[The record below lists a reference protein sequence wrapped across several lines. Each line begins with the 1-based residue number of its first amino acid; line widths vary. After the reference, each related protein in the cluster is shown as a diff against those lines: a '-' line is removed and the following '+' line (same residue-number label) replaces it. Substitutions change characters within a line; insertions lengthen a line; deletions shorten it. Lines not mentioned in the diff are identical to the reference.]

1 MSSSIQSMRVTSRR
15 ILEQML
21 LLGAMGLIGSFFSS
35 ALAAG
40 FTTNFQP
47 DATVWTTQ
55 NTGYCTYGTCTSHI
69 GNTDPTPMGLTVVNI
84 GGVNYFHTLVGDPA
98 TGFAIES
105 YTRAAGLN
113 TGNTIGNSGGA
124 FSPDG
129 GGNERSV
136 IGATVATDNT
146 FLQNSLNMS
155 NPLAVDNQGGFNNY
169 QVSGTGSM
177 NPNFTVFRMVLTDPT
192 PGGGMSMEVYKPF
205 LDKKP
210 RISQTIEDGGMSSVF
225 VADERALSYSD
236 SSTPAPVI
244 NNLVINDPGLPSAGA
259 ADFEMALAQIPD
271 VTAGRFTYTPGTGWG
286 PNATNPTQDPTL
298 GWDQANSSFGQGTYN
313 YVGGQGFDPLT
324 FDWSTVFNYGDN
336 AISCGS
342 PSTSSGNVSRETV
355 GIYNGLDALGNPV
368 GGSCY
373 NKP

>member
-1 MSSSIQSMRVTSRR
+1 MSGSRQSMRAAFQRR
-15 ILEQML
+15 MGNILFLSATGL
-21 LLGAMGLIGSFFSS
+21 LAAYSNV
-35 ALAAG
+35 APAAG

-47 DATVWTTQ
+47 DATVWTGQ
-55 NTGYCTYGTCTSHI
+55 NTGYCTYGNCTSHI

-84 GGVNYFHTLVGDPA
+84 GGVNYFHTIVGDPA
-98 TGFAIES
+98 TGFAMES

-113 TGNTIGNSGGA
+113 TGNTISNSGGA

-136 IGATVATDNT
+136 IGTTVATDQT

-177 NPNFTVFRMVLTDPT
+177 NPNFTVFRMVLTDPA
-192 PGGGMSMEVYKPF
+192 GGMSMEVYKPF

-210 RISQTIEDGGMSSVF
+210 RISQTVEDGSMSSVF

-244 NNLVINDPGLPSAGA
+244 NNLVINDPALPSAGA

-271 VTAGRFTYTPGTGWG
+271 VTAGRFTYTPGTGW
-286 PNATNPTQDPTL
+286 NNPTL
-298 GWDQANSSFGQGTYN
+298 GWDVAGSTFGQGTYS
-313 YVGGQGFDPLT
+313 YVGGQGFDPLN
-324 FDWSTVFNYGDN
+324 FNWSTVFNYADN

>member
-1 MSSSIQSMRVTSRR
+1 MSSTTQLIRAAYRLQSWKLLIPVAAG
-15 ILEQML
+15 
-21 LLGAMGLIGSFFSS
+21 LLGLYGSAVS
-35 ALAAG
+35 AAG

-47 DATVWTTQ
+47 DASTWSGQ
-55 NTGYCTYGTCTSHI
+55 NTGYCTYGNCTSHI
-69 GNTDPTPMGLTVVNI
+69 GNTDPTPMGLTVVTI
-84 GGVNYFHTLVGDPA
+84 GGVKYFHTIVGDPA

-105 YTRAAGLN
+105 YTRAAGVDSLN
-113 TGNTIGNSGGA
+113 NIPNSGGA

-136 IGATVATDNT
+136 IGTTTATDLT
-146 FLQNSLNMS
+146 FLENSLNMS
-155 NPLAVDNQGGFNNY
+155 NPLAVNNQLGLTNY

-177 NPNFTVFRMVLTDPT
+177 NPNFTVFRMVMTDAA
-192 PGGGMSMEVYKPF
+192 GGMSMEVYKPF

-236 SSTPAPVI
+236 SSTPAPVV
-244 NNLVINDPGLPSAGA
+244 NNLIINDPGLPTSGA

-271 VTAGRFTYTPGTGWG
+271 VTAGRFTYTPGTGW
-286 PNATNPTQDPTL
+286 NNPTV
-298 GWDQANSSFGQGTYN
+298 GWDTAGSTFGQGTYT
-313 YVGGQGFDPLT
+313 YVDNQGFDPLT
-324 FDWSTVFNYGDN
+324 YNWSSAFNYADN
-336 AISCGS
+336 AISCSS

-355 GIYNGLDALGNPV
+355 GIYNGNDALGNPV